1 MMNRMNDGRLANNR
15 PILLNQYVDPVV
27 RSNNTIQRPQPN
39 EGMVGNR
46 NNYNDIRLSS
56 GSRYRNYSPNPP
68 AIYGSSN
75 MILRNRVG
83 SRQGQPPSQSSSVS
97 QQSVNAGY
105 MNGINLQQFNDPR
118 ILIPR
123 RPKY

>member
-1 MMNRMNDGRLANNR
+1 MMNRMNDPRLVTNR
-15 PILLNQYVDPVV
+15 PLLLNQYVDPVV
-27 RSNNTIQRPQPN
+27 RTSIPRPQPS
-39 EGMVGNR
+39 EGLVGNR
-46 NNYNDIRLSS
+46 NYNDIRLSS

-83 SRQGQPPSQSSSVS
+83 SRQGQSSSS
-97 QQSVNAGY
+97 TQQPLNQGY
-105 MNGINLQQFNDPR
+105 SSGFNMQQFNDPR